1 MYPTPLVPFPLINWQ
16 KTAKTVLLELFKK
29 GRKRRFT
36 AGLVFVSVC
45 WDLPASV
52 QVNFKRKNAGEF
64 PKPDGVADEIFF
76 LGRSKRSGEWRLS
89 AAFRWRLE

>member
-16 KTAKTVLLELFKK
+16 KTAKTVLLNSLKK
-29 GRKRRFT
+29 ARKLRFT

-52 QVNFKRKNAGEF
+52 QVNFKRKNAGEL
-64 PKPDGVADEIFF
+64 PKPDGFADEIFF
-76 LGRSKRSGEWRLS
+76 LGRSKRSGE
-89 AAFRWRLE
+89 